1 MSSLGAEEIR
11 RDSGYWKLG
20 AESAEQIRLPDR
32 TPGPQEER
40 LAVPLQFSWED
51 QRTPSSQDPLSLIFK
66 RFFIFFFNCLSTLIV
81 LNLSII
87 SGLGTYFRY
96 GIIFYACEVSSKHLH
111 TFRVTYPS
119 LWISNNE
126 SHVDKAVDGMVYDP
140 SAGDT
145 HFHQL
150 KDESGCKKAKKN
162 CRITSIR
169 SHPRLHFAF
178 LSFFPLW
185 KQLDMAVWMEGT
197 ECSRGTGF
205 SSIGLPWSGCHVWQK
220 VKVAGNPWRCLSFCN
235 SEAVLSY
242 LGEILVS

>member
-1 MSSLGAEEIR
+1 
-11 RDSGYWKLG
+11 
-20 AESAEQIRLPDR
+20 
-32 TPGPQEER
+32 
-40 LAVPLQFSWED
+40 
-51 QRTPSSQDPLSLIFK
+51 
-66 RFFIFFFNCLSTLIV
+66 
-81 LNLSII
+81 
-87 SGLGTYFRY
+87 
-96 GIIFYACEVSSKHLH
+96 
-111 TFRVTYPS
+111 
-119 LWISNNE
+119 
-126 SHVDKAVDGMVYDP
+126 MVFDP

-162 CRITSIR
+162 CRITSIC
-169 SHPRLHFAF
+169 SHPRLPFTF

-220 VKVAGNPWRCLSFCN
+220 VKVAGNPWRCLSFRN

-242 LGEILVS
+242 LGEILVSWFLLVLHYSSFFCVFLYPCRILVNSSFIKLPSLKVPSVSC